1 MSEHSTSHT
10 SSTPE
15 PQAAAV
21 FGASPAR
28 VGHHS
33 RDGHA
38 VHPAPQ
44 PAAVFAAFHTPAE
57 LIAAARKTRE
67 AGYAN
72 FDAHSPFPV
81 HGIDDAIG
89 IRPTRLPFFTLVA
102 ACVGFVTALAM
113 QWWMNGVAYP
123 FLISGKPLI
132 SIPASWPVAFE
143 LTVLFSA
150 FTTVIA
156 MILLNGL
163 PRFSNPLLSDEK
175 FLRST
180 SDQFVL
186 SIDARDPK
194 FGGAL
199 DHLRGLGTV
208 PETVYTDPGSKAL
221 PKIIPLA
228 GLIIVSAMMIPPVLI
243 AKARVST
250 KSVPRW
256 HFIWDMDFQ
265 PKFKAQRENLLFTD
279 LRAMR
284 PQEPGTIARGELEA
298 DDAFYRGLKSDEDG
312 AVEAAQ
318 VSRQVVAQAQPA
330 DATQPADGAAAPAD
344 GAAAPADG
352 GPPPD
357 PLDKLPWVTEFPVAV
372 TGQLMKRGQERYD
385 IYCSTCHG
393 LAGDGDGLITQRA
406 MELEQGTW
414 IRPVTYHSD
423 AIRNQPVGRLFNTI
437 TNGVRKMPP
446 MGDVIPPEDR
456 WAILL
461 YMRALQRSRNA
472 TPADVPTDVL
482 PQLKDVPQ

>member
-1 MSEHSTSHT
+1 
-10 SSTPE
+10 
-15 PQAAAV
+15 
-21 FGASPAR
+21 
-28 VGHHS
+28 
-33 RDGHA
+33 
-38 VHPAPQ
+38 
-44 PAAVFAAFHTPAE
+44 
-57 LIAAARKTRE
+57 
-67 AGYAN
+67 
-72 FDAHSPFPV
+72 
-81 HGIDDAIG
+81 
-89 IRPTRLPFFTLVA
+89 
-102 ACVGFVTALAM
+102 M

-123 FLISGKPLI
+123 YLISGKPLV
-132 SIPASWPVAFE
+132 SVPASWPVAFE

-199 DHLRGLGTV
+199 DHLRGLGTA
-208 PETVYTDPGSKAL
+208 PETVYTDPGSHAL

-228 GLIIVSAMMIPPVLI
+228 GLIIVSALMIPPVLI

-284 PQEPGTIARGELEA
+284 PQEAGTVARGELEE
-298 DDAFYRGLKSDEDG
+298 DDAFFRGLKSDG
-312 AVEAAQ
+312 GGQVEAAQ
-318 VSRQVVAQAQPA
+318 VSQQLIAQAQPA
-330 DATQPADGAAAPAD
+330 DAADGAAAPAD
-344 GAAAPADG
+344 GA
-352 GPPPD
+352 PPPD

-372 TGQLMKRGQERYD
+372 TGQLMKRGQERYN

-423 AIRNQPVGRLFNTI
+423 AVRNQPVGRLFHTI

-461 YMRALQRSRNA
+461 YMRALQRSRHA
-472 TPADVPTDVL
+472 TPADVPADVL